1 MIDDSTRKNQSA
13 VIKEVLMKSIF
24 TTKVGM
30 TQVIDEDGV
39 VTPVTVLKADENVV
53 VQIKTD
59 ETDGYNAVQIGYM
72 DKKEKNVT
80 KPVRGHFDKAGASYK
95 RYLKEVNYGND
106 PIELAV
112 GDNVAVDIFE
122 EGEIVDVVATSK
134 GKGTQ
139 GAIKRWN
146 YGRGPQSHGSKS
158 HRVAGARAAGSDPAR
173 VFKGRKGS
181 GKMGNERVTIQNLQV
196 VKVNTEDS
204 YILVKGAVPGPK
216 GGLVQIK
223 QAVKGQD

>member
-1 MIDDSTRKNQSA
+1 
-13 VIKEVLMKSIF
+13 MKSIF

-39 VTPVTVLKADENVV
+39 ITPVTVLKADENVV

-72 DKKEKNVT
+72 DKKEKNVK
-80 KPVRGHFDKAGASYK
+80 KPIKGHFDKAGASYK

-106 PIELAV
+106 PIDLVV
-112 GDNVAVDIFE
+112 GDKVAVDIFE

-223 QAVKGQD
+223 QAVKGQN

>member
-1 MIDDSTRKNQSA
+1 
-13 VIKEVLMKSIF
+13 MKSIF

-39 VTPVTVLKADENVV
+39 ITPVTVLKAEENVV
-53 VQIKTD
+53 VQVKT
-59 ETDGYNAVQIGYM
+59 EEIDGYNAAQIGYI
-72 DKKEKNVT
+72 DKKEKNVK
-80 KPVRGHFDKAGASYK
+80 KPQKVHFDKAGVAYK
-95 RYLKEVNYGND
+95 RHLKEINYGND
-106 PIELAV
+106 PVELQA
-112 GDNVAVDIFE
+112 GDTLSVDIFE
-122 EGEIVDVVATSK
+122 EGEMVDVVATSK

-146 YGRGPQSHGSKS
+146 YGRGPVSHGSKS

-181 GKMGNERVTIQNLQV
+181 GKMGNERVTIQNLRV
-196 VKVNTEDS
+196 VKVNADDS

-216 GGLVQIK
+216 GGVVEVK
-223 QAVKGQD
+223 QAVKGQN

>member
-1 MIDDSTRKNQSA
+1 
-13 VIKEVLMKSIF
+13 
-24 TTKVGM
+24 M

-39 VTPVTVLKADENVV
+39 ITPVTVLKAEENVV
-53 VQIKTD
+53 VQVKTT
-59 ETDGYNAVQIGYM
+59 ETDGYNAIQVGYM
-72 DKKEKNVT
+72 DKKEKNVS
-80 KPVRGHFDKAGASYK
+80 KPLKGHFKKANAATK
-95 RYLKEVNYGND
+95 RYLKEINFKDETPEVN
-106 PIELAV
+106 L
-112 GDNVAVDIFE
+112 GDSLSVEQFAEGDIVDI
-122 EGEIVDVVATSK
+122 VATSK

-158 HRVAGARAAGSDPAR
+158 HRVAGARSAGSDPAR

-223 QAVKGQD
+223 QAVKGQN

>member
-1 MIDDSTRKNQSA
+1 
-13 VIKEVLMKSIF
+13 MKSIF

-39 VTPVTVLKADENVV
+39 ITPVTVLKADENVV
-53 VQIKTD
+53 VQVKTV
-59 ETDGYNAVQIGYM
+59 ETDGYNAIQVGYM
-72 DKKEKNVT
+72 DKKEKNVK
-80 KPVRGHFDKAGASYK
+80 KPVREHFKEANAATKG
-95 RYLKEVNYGND
+95 YLKEVNFGEET
-106 PIELAV
+106 PELNL
-112 GDNVAVDIFE
+112 GDVITVDQFEAGDIVDI
-122 EGEIVDVVATSK
+122 VATSK

-146 YGRGPQSHGSKS
+146 YGRGPASHGSKS

-181 GKMGNERVTIQNLQV
+181 GKMGNERVTIQNIEV
-196 VKVNTEDS
+196 VKVSVEDN
-204 YILVKGAVPGPK
+204 YILVKGGVPGPK

-223 QAVKGQD
+223 QAIKA

>member
-1 MIDDSTRKNQSA
+1 
-13 VIKEVLMKSIF
+13 MKSIF

-30 TQVIDEDGV
+30 TQVIDEDGI

-53 VQIKTD
+53 VQVKTE

-72 DKKEKNVT
+72 DKKEKNVK
-80 KPVRGHFDKAGASYK
+80 KPVKGHFDKAGASYK
-95 RYLKEVNYGND
+95 RYLKEVNFGND
-106 PIELAV
+106 PIEVEV
-112 GDNVAVDIFE
+112 GDKLAVDIFE
-122 EGEIVDVVATSK
+122 EGEVIDVVATSK

-181 GKMGNERVTIQNLQV
+181 GKMGNERVTVQNLQV
-196 VKVNTEDS
+196 VKVNLEDS

-216 GGLVQIK
+216 GGLVQVK
-223 QAVKGQD
+223 QAVKGQN

>member
-1 MIDDSTRKNQSA
+1 
-13 VIKEVLMKSIF
+13 MKSIF

-39 VTPVTVLKADENVV
+39 VTPVTVLKADENVI
-53 VQIKTD
+53 VQVKS
-59 ETDGYNAVQIGYM
+59 EEVDGYNSIQIGYH
-72 DKKEKNVT
+72 DKKEKNVK
-80 KPVRGHFDKAGASYK
+80 KPIKGHFDKAGASYK
-95 RYLKEVNYGND
+95 RFLREVRLD
-106 PIELAV
+106 EKSELNP
-112 GDNVAVDIFE
+112 GDTLSVDQFE
-122 EGEIVDVVATSK
+122 EGELVDITAISK

-146 YGRGPQSHGSKS
+146 YGRGPASHGSKS

-181 GKMGNERVTIQNLQV
+181 GKMGHERVTVQNLKV

-204 YILVKGAVPGPK
+204 YILVKGAVQGPK
-216 GGLVQIK
+216 GGLVQVK
-223 QAVKGQD
+223 QATKSI

>member
-1 MIDDSTRKNQSA
+1 
-13 VIKEVLMKSIF
+13 
-24 TTKVGM
+24 M

-39 VTPVTVLKADENVV
+39 ITPVTVLKADKNVV
-53 VQIKTD
+53 VQVKTD

-72 DKKEKNVT
+72 DRKEKNVK
-80 KPVRGHFDKAGASYK
+80 KPQKGHFDKAGASYK
-95 RYLKEVNYGND
+95 RYLKEINYGND
-106 PIELAV
+106 PVDLVV
-112 GDNVAVDIFE
+112 GDDVAVDIFE
-122 EGEIVDVVATSK
+122 AGEMVDVVATSK

-196 VKVNTEDS
+196 VKVNAEDS

-216 GGLVQIK
+216 GGVVEVK
-223 QAVKGQD
+223 QAVKGQN

>member
-1 MIDDSTRKNQSA
+1 
-13 VIKEVLMKSIF
+13 
-24 TTKVGM
+24 M

-39 VTPVTVLKADENVV
+39 ITPVTVLKADENVV

-72 DKKEKNVT
+72 DKKEKNVK
-80 KPVRGHFDKAGASYK
+80 KPQRGHYDKASASYK
-95 RYLKEVNYGND
+95 RFLKEVNYGND
-106 PIELAV
+106 PIDVLV
-112 GDNVAVDIFE
+112 GDKITVDIFE
-122 EGEIVDVVATSK
+122 EGEVVDVVATSK

-146 YGRGPQSHGSKS
+146 YGRGPESHGSKS
-158 HRVAGARAAGSDPAR
+158 HRVAGARSAGSDPAR

-181 GKMGNERVTIQNLQV
+181 GKMGNSRVTVQNLTV
-196 VKVNTEDS
+196 VKVNADDS

-216 GGLVQIK
+216 GGLVQVK
-223 QAVKGQD
+223 QAVKGQN

>member
-1 MIDDSTRKNQSA
+1 
-13 VIKEVLMKSIF
+13 MKSIF

-39 VTPVTVLKADENVV
+39 ITPVTVLKAEENVV
-53 VQIKTD
+53 VQIKTE
-59 ETDGYNAVQIGYM
+59 ETDGYNAAQIGYM
-72 DKKEKNVT
+72 DKKEKNVK
-80 KPVRGHFDKAGASYK
+80 KPVKGHFDKAGASYK

-106 PIELAV
+106 PVDLTV
-112 GDNVAVDIFE
+112 GDTVAVDIFE

-134 GKGTQ
+134 GKGPQ

-158 HRVAGARAAGSDPAR
+158 HRVAGARSAGSDPAR

-216 GGLVQIK
+216 GGLVQVK
-223 QAVKGQD
+223 QAVKGQN